1 LLLAFP
7 DYTYQIAI
15 MISDGD
21 LHSLAVFLG
30 SAAMI
35 LIIAYHYLEVN
46 AKDDQDSPLSSERKA
61 DTTTGAKAK
70 A

>member
-1 LLLAFP
+1 
-7 DYTYQIAI
+7 

-46 AKDDQDSPLSSERKA
+46 AKDDQDSQLSSERKA
-61 DTTTGAKAK
+61 DTTTGGKAK